1 MTAHEANVSKS
12 FFLCTE
18 SNFKM
23 KSWKKPDDLEKAR
36 EVQLRKFQATLD
48 SLIEEFEIRIQ
59 NIKTQ
64 RVRFRVHYVTHS
76 PRQVVAVTWNQH
88 NFRVWKS
95 FVLTLLWILVL
106 QWASSWSGNS
116 YRWRMERWCAGRSV
130 GIGGWRSPE
139 KWKMKRS
146 SVTAHGH
153 ITELLR

>member
-106 QWASSWSGNS
+106 HRPLSNGHPV
-116 YRWRMERWCAGRSV
+116 GV
-130 GIGGWRSPE
+130 GIRTGGGWRDGALGGVWESAAGGPQ
-139 KWKMKRS
+139 KSGR
-146 SVTAHGH
+146 
-153 ITELLR
+153 